1 MKGKIIL
8 LISLFFAAGV
18 FALETAHHSPPANGF
33 AVVELFTSEG
43 CSSCPPADQAV
54 ARIQRETG
62 GQPVYILAFHVDY
75 WNRLGWKDVFSDAA
89 YSERQKRYAQW
100 LHLQSV
106 YTPQVVVN
114 GRLEFVGSD
123 EDRLRSAIRENLQKR
138 APAQLTLG
146 NVQTGARE
154 VSLGYHTDGA
164 GNNTSLLIALV
175 QKSATTAVKRG
186 ENAGATLSHV
196 QIVRSFQTILLGGKN
211 GGEARLSL
219 PEGLTGKQM
228 EIIGF
233 LQNNVTGEILAA
245 YRVGLG

>member
-1 MKGKIIL
+1 M
-8 LISLFFAAGV
+8 SLFLAAGV
-18 FALETAHHSPPANGF
+18 FALEARRHSPQPNRSPEPANGF

-54 ARIQRETG
+54 ARIQRETR

-89 YSERQKRYAQW
+89 YSERQNRYAQW
-100 LHLQSV
+100 LHLKSV

-114 GRLEFVGSD
+114 GRLEFVGSE
-123 EDRLRSAIRENLQKR
+123 EDRLRSAIRENLQMP
-138 APAQLTLG
+138 APAQLTLE
-146 NVQTGARE
+146 NVQTGGRE
-154 VSLGYHTDGA
+154 ISLGYHTDGA
-164 GNNTSLLIALV
+164 GNSSSLLIALV
-175 QKSATTAVKRG
+175 QKSATTEVKRG

-196 QIVRSFQTILLGGKN
+196 QIVRGFLTIALSGKN

-233 LQNNVTGEILAA
+233 LQNNATGEILAA